1 MSDTSAALNL
11 LQSTFGFSEFRE
23 GQEPVISRLLAGKSV
38 LAIFPTGAGKSLC
51 YQLPA
56 LMFDGITLVVSPLIA
71 LMKDQIDFLVSH
83 GVAAARLD
91 STVAFE
97 ESRQTYADMRSGK
110 LKLLYV
116 APERLANERF
126 LQTLKR
132 LRLSMLAVD
141 EAHCIS
147 EWGHNFRPDYM
158 KLATLAKAL
167 GVARVLA
174 LTATATP
181 SVAKDIAAAFD
192 IAADDVIQT
201 GFHRPNLSLHV
212 TPTQGGLERRT
223 LLLERLRSRPRGPTI
238 VYVTLQR
245 TSEEVAAFL
254 ARAGFAAKA
263 YHAGMDNDV
272 RHEVQDWFM
281 SSSDAV
287 VVATIAFGMGI
298 DKRDIRGVYHFNLPK
313 SLESYAQEIGRAGRD
328 GLPSICEML
337 AAMED
342 VTVLE
347 NFTFGDTPTARAV
360 NQVLGHV
367 LGQGEILELSIYDL
381 CGQFDM
387 RPLVID
393 TLLTY
398 LELDGILQSTGPFY
412 TEYKY
417 QAQRPLNEAFAA
429 FDPARAEFL
438 RRIFGHARHGRT
450 WSSLQLD
457 EISAALGEPRQRL
470 VAALNFLEEQGAL
483 KLQVAGVRQGYRVQR
498 NDFDRAA
505 LATTMVE
512 RFARRERRDIERLQ
526 QVLNFAGH
534 EGCRTRF
541 LLSYFGQDL
550 GKDCGH
556 CAYCEGIRMSALP
569 PAPAPSLGEG
579 ETAMLNELRGQGHEA
594 LKSVRQVTRFLCGI
608 TSPATTRA
616 KLSKHPMFA
625 ALAHVPFRQVQ
636 AFIEGNARNSRGT

>member
-1 MSDTSAALNL
+1 MSNIAPPIDF

-56 LMFDGITLVVSPLIA
+56 LMLDGITLVISPLIA

-83 GVAAARLD
+83 GVPAARLD
-91 STVAFE
+91 STVSFE
-97 ESRQTYADMRSGK
+97 DSRQTYADMRSGT

-158 KLATLAKAL
+158 KLATLARTL
-167 GVARVLA
+167 GVPRVLA

-181 SVAKDIAAAFD
+181 SVAKDIAAAFG
-192 IAADDVIQT
+192 IAGDDVIQT

-212 TPTQGGLERRT
+212 TPTRGGLERRA
-223 LLLERLRSRPRGPTI
+223 LLLERLRGRPHGPTI

-245 TSEEVAAFL
+245 TSEEVASFL
-254 ARAGFAAKA
+254 ERAGFAAKA
-263 YHAGMDNDV
+263 YHAGMDSEV
-272 RHEVQDWFM
+272 RHAVQDWFM

-313 SLESYAQEIGRAGRD
+313 SLENYAQEIGRAGRD
-328 GLPSICEML
+328 GQPSVCEIL

-347 NFTFGDTPTARAV
+347 NFTYGDTPASRSVA
-360 NQVLGHV
+360 QVLDAV
-367 LGQGEILELSIYDL
+367 LRQGDILELNVYDL
-381 CGQFDM
+381 CAQFDI

-417 QAQRPLNEAFAA
+417 QALRPLNEVFAQ

-438 RRIFGHARHGRT
+438 RRIFGQAKHARM

-457 EISAALGEPRQRL
+457 EIAASLGEPRQRL
-470 VAALNFLEEQGAL
+470 VAAINFLEEQGAL
-483 KLQVAGVRQGYRVQR
+483 KLQVAGVRQGYRVLHR
-498 NDFDRAA
+498 DFDRAS
-505 LATTMVE
+505 LAQTMVD
-512 RFARRERRDIERLQ
+512 RFAKRERRDIERLQ
-526 QVLNFAGH
+526 EVLRFVDYD
-534 EGCRTRF
+534 GCRTRF
-541 LLSYFGQDL
+541 LLSYFGEDL
-550 GKDCGH
+550 GKNCGH
-556 CAYCEGIRMSALP
+556 CAFCEGVPPVKLP
-569 PAPAPSLGEG
+569 PVEILPPDAA
-579 ETAMLNELRGQGHEA
+579 ETAILENLRQEGHQA
-594 LKSVRQVTRFLCGI
+594 LKSVRQVARFLCGI
-608 TSPATTRA
+608 SSPATTRG
-616 KLSKHPMFA
+616 KLSKHGMFGVLSHMPFKQV
-625 ALAHVPFRQVQ
+625 LAFV
-636 AFIEGNARNSRGT
+636 EKNARSRG